1 MITFRMI
8 VVLLFFMCPLLV
20 VFCHSPAL
28 QAEEEFTFEIEEFE
42 KKVFDW
48 GGYAELKWD
57 HIDLNQDGT
66 LALLKFYDDPRAT
79 LDRLTGTLQ
88 LNGNLTKG
96 IGTFKWVM
104 QGSEQHDNEGW
115 SDQADVFEAYAGIK
129 MTPYA
134 TLDLGKKVFKWGKGY
149 AWNPV
154 GFIQRPKDPNNPE
167 ESLEGFIGAGLD
179 LVKSFSGPLQ
189 TAALTTV
196 ALPVLNDINKDFGE
210 KDHLNL
216 AAKLY
221 LLYRDTDIDFVWY
234 TGNSRSTR
242 YGVDFSK
249 NILTNFEI
257 HGELAYFPNLRQK
270 HLDANDKVISRN
282 IDAVSYLLGLRYLT
296 RNDITSIVEFYHN
309 GAGFSEEE
317 MQNFFQLVHDGY
329 HQYLSSGSEDLLQKA
344 VNVSQIGYSRP
355 QPARNYLYTRIIQKE
370 PFDILYFTPG
380 LTAIINLDDR
390 SYSITP
396 EILYNGFTNWEVR
409 LRFSFINGGYLT
421 EHGEKQNS
429 NKLELRLRYFF

>member
-1 MITFRMI
+1 MINCRITA
-8 VVLLFFMCPLLV
+8 LLFLVICPLLV
-20 VFCHSPAL
+20 IFSDPPAFP
-28 QAEEEFTFEIEEFE
+28 AEEEYTFEIEEFE
-42 KKVFDW
+42 KKPFDW

-57 HIDLNQDGT
+57 HIDLNQDG
-66 LALLKFYDDPRAT
+66 ALSRLKFHKDPRAT

-88 LNGNLTKG
+88 LNGSLTKG
-96 IGTFKWVM
+96 TGTFKWVM
-104 QGSEQHDNEGW
+104 QASEQHDNEGW
-115 SDQADVFEAYAGIK
+115 SDKADIFEAYAGIK
-129 MTPYA
+129 MTPHA
-134 TLDLGKKVFKWGKGY
+134 TVDLGKKVFKWGKGY

-167 ESLEGFIGAGLD
+167 ESLEGYIGAGLD
-179 LVKSFSGPLQ
+179 VVKSFSGSLQ

-196 ALPVLNDINKDFGE
+196 VLPVLNDINEDFGE
-210 KDHLNL
+210 KGHLNL

-234 TGNSRSTR
+234 TGSSRSTR

-257 HGELAYFPNLRQK
+257 HGEFAYFPNLKQK
-270 HLDANDKVISRN
+270 YLDANDNVVPRN

-317 MQNFFQLVHDGY
+317 MRNFFQLAHDGY
-329 HQYLSSGSEDLLQKA
+329 RQFVYSGNETLLQKA
-344 VNVSQIGYSRP
+344 VTVSQIGYSRP
-355 QPARNYLYTRIIQKE
+355 QPGRNYLYTRIIRKE
-370 PFDILYFTPG
+370 PFDLLYFTPA
-380 LTAIINLDDR
+380 LTAIINLDDK

-396 EILYNGFTNWEVR
+396 EVLYTGFTNWEVR
-409 LRFSFINGGYLT
+409 LKFSFINGGYLT

>member
-1 MITFRMI
+1 MITCR
-8 VVLLFFMCPLLV
+8 LNPLLRLIICSLLV
-20 VFCHSPAL
+20 IFCHSPAL
-28 QAEEEFTFEIEEFE
+28 QAEEEYTFEIEEFE
-42 KKVFDW
+42 KKILDW

-57 HIDLNQDGT
+57 HIDLNEDG
-66 LALLKFYDDPRAT
+66 ALTRLKFYDDPRAK

-88 LNGNLTKG
+88 LNGSLTKG
-96 IGTFKWVM
+96 ISTFKWVL
-104 QGSEQHDNEGW
+104 QASGQQDHEGW
-115 SDQADVFEAYAGIK
+115 DDEADVFEAYAGIK
-129 MTPYA
+129 MNPNA
-134 TLDLGKKVFKWGKGY
+134 TFDLGKKVTKWGKGY

-167 ESLEGFIGAGLD
+167 ESLEGFTVAGLD
-179 LVKSFSGPLQ
+179 LVKSLSGPLR

-196 ALPVLNDINKDFGE
+196 VLPVLNDVNEDFGE
-210 KDHLNL
+210 KGHLNL

-242 YGVDFSK
+242 YGVDFAK
-249 NILTNFEI
+249 NISTNFEI

-270 HLDANDKVISRN
+270 YLDADDNVVSRN
-282 IDAVSYLLGLRYLT
+282 VDALSYLLGLRYLT

-317 MQNFFQLVHDGY
+317 MQNFFQLAHDGY
-329 HQYLSSGSEDLLQKA
+329 NQFLASGSATLLQKA
-344 VNVSQIGYSRP
+344 VNVSRIGYSRP

-380 LTAIINLDDR
+380 LTAIINLDDQ

-396 EILYNGFTNWEVR
+396 EIVYTGLTNWEVR